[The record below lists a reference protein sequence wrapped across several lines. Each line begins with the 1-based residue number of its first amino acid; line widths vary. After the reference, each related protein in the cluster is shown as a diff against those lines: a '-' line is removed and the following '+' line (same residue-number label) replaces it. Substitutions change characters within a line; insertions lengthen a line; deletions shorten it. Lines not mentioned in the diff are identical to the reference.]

1 MILMV
6 AFALVGALLG
16 LFWRPR
22 FVGVVVAVV
31 LAGVV
36 QAIAAWSLQILSQQV
51 NREHLLGQLH
61 AIFGETAIDFA
72 GPVLA
77 AAVGAVFAAL
87 LGGLTDARRPP
98 VVVTADGLRR
108 KAGKDGR
115 FARMEGMVEDRAIHA
130 KAESR
135 IDSILGL

>member
-6 AFALVGALLG
+6 AFALMGALLG

-22 FVGVVVAVV
+22 FVGVVIAVV
-31 LAGVV
+31 AAGAL
-36 QAIAAWSLQILSQQV
+36 QGIAAWSLHFLSEQV
-51 NREHLLGQLH
+51 NREHVLAQMH
-61 AIFGETAIDFA
+61 AIFGEGLIDFA

-87 LGGLTDARRPP
+87 LGALTDARRPP
-98 VVVTADGLRR
+98 VLVTADGLRR
-108 KAGKDGR
+108 KAGKNGR
-115 FARMEGMVEDRAIHA
+115 YARMEGMVEDRAIHA

-135 IDSILGL
+135 IGSILGL

>member
-1 MILMV
+1 MILLA
-6 AFALVGALLG
+6 AFAFLGALLG

-22 FVGVVVAVV
+22 FVGVVIAVV

-36 QAIAAWSLQILSQQV
+36 QGVAAWSLQILSHQV
-51 NREHLLGQLH
+51 NREHLLLQMH
-61 AIFGETAIDFA
+61 AVFGETLIDFA
-72 GPVLA
+72 GPVAA

-87 LGGLTDARRPP
+87 LGALTDARRPP
-98 VVVTADGLRR
+98 VLVTADGLRR

-115 FARMEGMVEDRAIHA
+115 YARMEGMVQDRAIHA
-130 KAESR
+130 QAESR

>member
-22 FVGVVVAVV
+22 FLGVVIAVV
-31 LAGVV
+31 LAAVIQGV
-36 QAIAAWSLQILSQQV
+36 AAWSLQILSEQV
-51 NREHLLGQLH
+51 NREHILVQLH
-61 AIFGETAIDFA
+61 AVFGETAIDFA

-98 VVVTADGLRR
+98 VVVTADGIRR
-108 KAGKDGR
+108 QAGKDGR
-115 FARMEGMVEDRAIHA
+115 FARMDGMVQDRAIHA

>member
-22 FVGVVVAVV
+22 FLGVVIAVV
-31 LAGVV
+31 LAAVIQGV
-36 QAIAAWSLQILSQQV
+36 AAWSLQILSEQV
-51 NREHLLGQLH
+51 NREHLLVQLH
-61 AIFGETAIDFA
+61 AVFGETVIDFA

-98 VVVTADGLRR
+98 VVVTADGIRR
-108 KAGKDGR
+108 QAGKDGR
-115 FARMEGMVEDRAIHA
+115 FARMDGMVQDRAIHA

>member
-22 FVGVVVAVV
+22 FLGVVIAVV
-31 LAGVV
+31 LAAVIQGV
-36 QAIAAWSLQILSQQV
+36 AAWSLQILSEQV
-51 NREHLLGQLH
+51 NREHLLTQLH
-61 AIFGETAIDFA
+61 AVFGETAIDFA

-98 VVVTADGLRR
+98 VVVTADGIRR
-108 KAGKDGR
+108 QAGKDGR
-115 FARMEGMVEDRAIHA
+115 FARMDGMVQDRAIHA

>member
-6 AFALVGALLG
+6 AFALTGALLG

-22 FVGVVVAVV
+22 LVGVIVAVV
-31 LAGVV
+31 AAGVV
-36 QAIAAWSLQILSQQV
+36 QGIAAWSLHFLSQQV

-61 AIFGETAIDFA
+61 AIFGESAIDLA

-87 LGGLTDARRPP
+87 LGGLADARKPP
-98 VVVTADGLRR
+98 VLVTADGIRR
-108 KAGKDGR
+108 QAGKDGR
-115 FARMEGMVEDRAIHA
+115 YARMEGMVQDRAIHA

>member
-1 MILMV
+1 MV

-22 FVGVVVAVV
+22 FLGVVIAVV
-31 LAGVV
+31 LAAVIQGV
-36 QAIAAWSLQILSQQV
+36 AAWSLQILSEQV
-51 NREHLLGQLH
+51 NREHILVQLH
-61 AIFGETAIDFA
+61 AVFGETAIDFA

-98 VVVTADGLRR
+98 VVVTADGIRR
-108 KAGKDGR
+108 QAGKDGR
-115 FARMEGMVEDRAIHA
+115 FARMDGMVQDRAIHA